1 VRPRTTQVPP
11 DRCPVQKILR
21 TDIASEDT
29 LHCTCASS
37 RFPGDGTRHMCWH
50 ARGPT
55 SSSHTPGIVRPL
67 ILGHPSSSSP
77 PPEEEEPPLEEEEPP
92 LVPKT
97 MKTKKKK
104 KQLIP
109 EDVQLAPSP
118 PRTTLRWKTRMMKRV
133 SVER

>member
-1 VRPRTTQVPP
+1 
-11 DRCPVQKILR
+11 
-21 TDIASEDT
+21 
-29 LHCTCASS
+29 
-37 RFPGDGTRHMCWH
+37 
-50 ARGPT
+50 
-55 SSSHTPGIVRPL
+55 
-67 ILGHPSSSSP
+67 
-77 PPEEEEPPLEEEEPP
+77 
-92 LVPKT
+92 